1 MEHIPVP
8 FVDKDLCNSSAHYN
22 GHLGL
27 SDICTGSRTDRPVCK
42 VCVVNDVIFFWI
54 TYPRVRYTKE
64 NIFSFFVCFRKC
76 GRNQNSRYAILNSGV
91 IISLKNVS
99 VINTYIILC
108 KKNSKW
114 THSKSY
120 ILILDSSFSYE
131 KGSVML

>member
-1 MEHIPVP
+1 MP

-42 VCVVNDVIFFWI
+42 VCVVNNVILFWT

-64 NIFSFFVCFRKC
+64 NIFSFFICFRNF

-99 VINTYIILC
+99 VIYTYIYYFAKKIL
-108 KKNSKW
+108 ND
-114 THSKSY
+114 HIQNLN

>member
-1 MEHIPVP
+1 MP

-42 VCVVNDVIFFWI
+42 VCVVNNVILFWI

-64 NIFSFFVCFRKC
+64 NIFRNC

-99 VINTYIILC
+99 VIYTYIYYFAKKIL
-108 KKNSKW
+108 ND
-114 THSKSY
+114 HIQNLN